1 MDAHREACCRQ
12 HRVLGHY
19 LAVQAWLRGLD
30 CIALEREDLEAYL
43 GLERFKSE
51 RVRWLIEDL
60 APWFPHKSDFYK
72 SNAKSS
78 LHSLF
83 LSRVPIGDWLPTK
96 IMTTDARVKSITPDA
111 PNTGLFYTAK
121 KGQKRIKETD
131 VVRYLAVLD
140 SGLLNPSELAG

>member
-1 MDAHREACCRQ
+1 
-12 HRVLGHY
+12 
-19 LAVQAWLRGLD
+19 LD